1 MNGDMSMKSFFLSA
15 CAAVACAGAVAAGT
29 QPNIILVLVD
39 DLGWGDMN
47 LQQGTPKVEGTPSI
61 DMPRLAEMAQTGL
74 VLQRHYTA
82 APVCA
87 PARASLFGGMHQ
99 GVTEVIRNNNF
110 DAALENSHTLAT
122 VLKGA
127 GYATALVGKWGIGGG
142 NESGGTPETAAAWP
156 TKRGFD
162 FFFGYHN
169 HLAGHR
175 HYPKEES
182 NADPDTHRNAVWEN
196 EKMLTDELDN
206 CYTTDLFTARA
217 KKWIVDHRATKPEQP
232 FFLALTLTA
241 PHARLGIPSGPY
253 PAGGGLKGGVQW
265 TGVPGKMIN
274 TATSGPWDSFIYPA
288 YANNSR
294 WKEYAQKRF
303 GGGAQWAITAAER
316 HATMVTRVDDAMGD
330 LLQLCRDLQIDRN
343 TFVVF
348 TSDNGPHNEPGAVG
362 GFAGHPAPAQNPA
375 FFRSY
380 GPHNG
385 IKRDTWDGGL
395 RVPCVVW
402 GPGIVKSG
410 STSFPSQFHDWM
422 ATFADMAG
430 VPVPMRSTGVSLL
443 PLLRGEEN
451 RQPFGTIY
459 SEYNFGGGMAYYND
473 YADNKRNRPRGE
485 QQVIYFR
492 AQDGRFL
499 KAIRTGIKTGQENF
513 EIYDTEK
520 DPAET
525 QNLAA
530 DMPEMQEQLRAAV
543 LQNRRAF
550 GYAHDRAA
558 GRRNNGISGGRC
570 YDSLLIPAN
579 TPAATAPGLLMRR
592 VQRACD
598 WVPEFSTLPGAA
610 EAVATVVAD
619 PAAET
624 LPAGSITEFKG
635 YVHVPQDGNHW
646 QFYLTLDAVP
656 GSKAFLRM
664 HRFPLVDAD
673 FNYTPGETATST
685 AVPNAEEITAE
696 AVSTQAVR
704 GVPLKAGLHEITLT
718 VVQGTAA
725 PGKLKLEWKKGH
737 GPHNKTAVPAEA
749 YKH

>member
-1 MNGDMSMKSFFLSA
+1 MGIQTIFKRI
-15 CAAVACAGAVAAGT
+15 CTVIACAGAVALGA

-47 LQQGTPKVEGTPSI
+47 LNSATPKAAGTPCI
-61 DMPRLAEMAQTGL
+61 QMPRLAEMAQTGL

-142 NESGGTPETAAAWP
+142 NESGGTPETAAGWP
-156 TKRGFD
+156 SKRGFD

-182 NADPDTHRNAVWEN
+182 NADPDTHCNAVWEN
-196 EKMLTDELDN
+196 EKLLTADLDN

-217 KKWIVDHRATKPEQP
+217 KKWITDHRAAKPEQP
-232 FFLALTLTA
+232 FFMALTLTA
-241 PHARLGIPSGPY
+241 PHARLVIPSGPY
-253 PAGGGLKGGVQW
+253 PAGGGLSGGVQW
-265 TGVPGKMIN
+265 LGTPSRMIN
-274 TATSGPWDSFIYPA
+274 TAASGAWDSYIYPE
-288 YANNSR
+288 YVNNPQ
-294 WKEYAQKRF
+294 WEEYARNRF
-303 GGGAQWAITAAER
+303 GGRAGQAITSAQR
-316 HATMVTRVDDAMGD
+316 HASMVTRIDDAMGD
-330 LLQLCRDLQIDRN
+330 ILQLCRDLKIDQN
-343 TFVVF
+343 TFIVF

-380 GPHNG
+380 GPFNG
-385 IKRDTWDGGL
+385 IKRDVWDGGL

-410 STSFPSQFHDWM
+410 STSFPCQFHDWM

-430 VPVPMRSTGVSLL
+430 VPAPMRSTGVSLL
-443 PLLRGEEN
+443 PLLRGEEEK
-451 RQPFGTIY
+451 QPFGTIY
-459 SEYNFGGGMAYYND
+459 SEYNFGGGMAFYDD

-485 QQVIYFR
+485 QQVIFFR

-499 KAIRTGIKTGQENF
+499 KAIRTGIKTGQEDF
-513 EIYDTEK
+513 EIYDTQA

-525 QNLAA
+525 QNLANS
-530 DMPEMQEQLRAAV
+530 MPEMQEQLRAAV

-550 GYAHDRAA
+550 GYAHDRSA
-558 GRRNNGISGGRC
+558 GHRNNGISGGRC
-570 YDSLLIPAN
+570 YDKLLIPAN
-579 TPAATAPGLLMRR
+579 TNVTVADGLSMRR
-592 VQRACD
+592 VQAACP
-598 WVPEFSTLPGAA
+598 WVPEFDTLPGAA
-610 EAVATVVAD
+610 EATSAVVAD

-624 LPAGSITEFKG
+624 LPAGSITEFRG
-635 YVHVPQDGNHW
+635 YVNVPEDGNHW
-646 QFYLTLDAVP
+646 QFHVTLDAVP

-673 FNYTPGETATST
+673 FNYTPGCTVSSTS
-685 AVPNAEEITAE
+685 VPNAEEITSD
-696 AVSTQAVR
+696 AVAFQAIR

-718 VVQGTAA
+718 VVQGTSA
-725 PGKLKLEWKKGH
+725 PGKVKLEWKKGH
-737 GPHNKTAVPAEA
+737 GPHAKTAIPTAA

>member
-1 MNGDMSMKSFFLSA
+1 MGKFLA
-15 CAAVACAGAVAAGT
+15 RICMALACAGTVAVGA

-47 LQQGTPKVEGTPSI
+47 LTSGTPKVEGTPRIS
-61 DMPRLAEMAQTGL
+61 MPRLAEMAQTGL

-110 DAALENSHTLAT
+110 DAALENSHTLAS

-156 TKRGFD
+156 ARRGFD

-196 EKMLTDELDN
+196 ETLLTDALDN
-206 CYTTDLFTARA
+206 CYSTDLFTARA
-217 KKWIVDHRATKPEQP
+217 KKWIVDHRAEKPEQP

-241 PHARLGIPSGPY
+241 PHARLGVPSGPY

-265 TGVPGKMIN
+265 LGTPGRMIN
-274 TATSGPWDSFIYPA
+274 TSVSGAWDSFIHPA
-288 YANNSR
+288 YVNNPQ
-294 WKEYAQKRF
+294 WEEYARTRF
-303 GGGAQWAITAAER
+303 GNRAAQAVTAAQR
-316 HATMVTRVDDAMGD
+316 HATMVTRIDDAMGD
-330 LLQLCRDLQIDRN
+330 LLQLCRDLKIDRN
-343 TFVVF
+343 TFIVF
-348 TSDNGPHNEPGAVG
+348 TSDNGPHNEPGAVR

-380 GPHNG
+380 GPFNG

-443 PLLRGEEN
+443 PLLRGEED
-451 RQPFGTIY
+451 RQTFGVVY
-459 SEYNFGGGMAYYND
+459 SEYNYGGGMAFYDD
-473 YADNKRNRPRGE
+473 YAANKRNRLRGE
-485 QQVIYFR
+485 QQIIYFR
-492 AQDGRFL
+492 AGDGRFL
-499 KAIRTGIKTGQENF
+499 KAIRTGIKTGQEDF
-513 EIYDTEK
+513 EIYDTQA

-525 QNLAA
+525 ANLAA
-530 DMPEMQEQLRAAV
+530 DMPEMQEELRAAV

-550 GYAHDRAA
+550 GYAHDRSA
-558 GRRNNGISGGRC
+558 GNRRNGISGGRC
-570 YDSLLIPAN
+570 YDKLLIPAN
-579 TPAATAPGLLMRR
+579 ENPEAAAGIQMRR
-592 VQRACD
+592 VQASCA
-598 WVPEFSTLPGAA
+598 WVPAFDTLPGAA
-610 EAVATVVAD
+610 EAKSVIVSD

-624 LPAGSITEFKG
+624 LPAGSITEFRG
-635 YVHVPQDGNHW
+635 YVNVPEDGNHW
-646 QFYLTLDAVP
+646 QFYITLDDVP
-656 GSKAFLRM
+656 GSKAFLCM

-673 FNYTPGETATST
+673 FNYTPGST
-685 AVPNAEEITAE
+685 ASSTSVPNAEEITAE
-696 AVSTQAVR
+696 AVAAQSVR
-704 GVPLKAGLHEITLT
+704 GVPLKAGLHEIRLT
-718 VVQGTAA
+718 VVQGSSA
-725 PGKLKLEWKKGH
+725 PGKIKIQWKKGH
-737 GPHNKTAVPAEA
+737 GSHGPTLIPAEA
-749 YKH
+749 YRH

>member
-1 MNGDMSMKSFFLSA
+1 MSAKSFLMSV
-15 CAAVACAGAVAAGT
+15 CAALACAGAAAVGA

-47 LQQGTPKVEGTPSI
+47 LNSGTPKVAGTPCI
-61 DMPRLAEMAQTGL
+61 QMPRLAEMAQTGL

-142 NESGGTPETAAAWP
+142 NESGGTPETSAAWP
-156 TKRGFD
+156 AKRGFD
-162 FFFGYHN
+162 FFFGYNN

-182 NADPDTHRNAVWEN
+182 NADPDTHCNAVWEN
-196 EKMLTDELDN
+196 EKMLTADLDN
-206 CYTTDLFTARA
+206 CYTTDLFAARA
-217 KKWIVDHRATKPEQP
+217 KKWIADHCSANPEQP
-232 FFLALTLTA
+232 FFMALTLTA
-241 PHARLGIPSGPY
+241 PHARLVIPSGPY
-253 PAGGGLKGGVQW
+253 PAGGGLNGGVQW
-265 TGVPGKMIN
+265 IGTPGKMIN
-274 TATSGPWDSFIYPA
+274 TSASGAWDSYIYPA
-288 YANNSR
+288 YVNNPQ
-294 WKEYAQKRF
+294 WEEYARARF
-303 GGGAQWAITAAER
+303 GGNAAQAIASAQR
-316 HATMVTRVDDAMGD
+316 HATMVTRIDDAVGD
-330 LLQLCRDLQIDRN
+330 LLQLCRDLKIDRN

-362 GFAGHPAPAQNPA
+362 GYAGHPAPAQNPA

-380 GPHNG
+380 GPFNG

-402 GPGIVKSG
+402 GPGVVKSG
-410 STSFPSQFHDWM
+410 STSFPCQFHDWM
-422 ATFADMAG
+422 STFADMAG
-430 VPVPMRSTGVSLL
+430 VPTPMRSSGVSLL
-443 PLLRGEEN
+443 PLLRGEEEK
-451 RQPFGTIY
+451 QTFGTIY
-459 SEYNFGGGMAYYND
+459 SEYNIGGGMAFYND

-485 QQVIYFR
+485 QQIIFFR

-499 KAIRTGIKTGQENF
+499 KAIRTGIKTGLEDF

-530 DMPEMQEQLRAAV
+530 DMPEMQEQLRSAV

-550 GYAHDRAA
+550 GYAHDRSA
-558 GRRNNGISGGRC
+558 GNRRNGISGGRC
-570 YDSLLIPAN
+570 YDKLLIPAN
-579 TPAATAPGLLMRR
+579 EKPNAADGLVMRR
-592 VQRACD
+592 VQGTCP

-610 EAVATVVAD
+610 DAAATVVAD
-619 PAAET
+619 PAEVM

-635 YVHVPQDGNHW
+635 YVNVPSDGNHW

-673 FNYTPGETATST
+673 FNYTPGST
-685 AVPNAEEITAE
+685 ASSTSVPNAEEITAE
-696 AVSTQAVR
+696 AVATQAVR

-718 VVQGTAA
+718 VVQGASA
-725 PGKLKLEWKKGH
+725 PGKLKPEWRKGH
-737 GPHNKTAVPAEA
+737 GVHDKTTIPAAA
-749 YKH
+749 YKY

>member
-1 MNGDMSMKSFFLSA
+1 MGIQTIFKRI
-15 CAAVACAGAVAAGT
+15 CTVIACAGAVALGA

-47 LQQGTPKVEGTPSI
+47 LNSATPKAAGTPCI
-61 DMPRLAEMAQTGL
+61 QMPRLAEMAQTGL

-142 NESGGTPETAAAWP
+142 NESGGTPETAAGWP
-156 TKRGFD
+156 SKRGFD

-182 NADPDTHRNAVWEN
+182 NADPDTHCNAVWEN
-196 EKMLTDELDN
+196 EKLLTADLDN

-217 KKWIVDHRATKPEQP
+217 KKWITDHRAAKPEQP
-232 FFLALTLTA
+232 FFMALTLTA
-241 PHARLGIPSGPY
+241 PHARLVIPSGPY
-253 PAGGGLKGGVQW
+253 PAGGGLSGGVQW
-265 TGVPGKMIN
+265 LGTPGRMIN
-274 TATSGPWDSFIYPA
+274 TAASGAWDSYIYPE
-288 YANNSR
+288 YVNNPQ
-294 WKEYAQKRF
+294 WEEYARNRF
-303 GGGAQWAITAAER
+303 GGRAGQAITSAQR
-316 HATMVTRVDDAMGD
+316 HASMVTRIDDAMGD
-330 LLQLCRDLQIDRN
+330 ILQLCRDLKIDQN
-343 TFVVF
+343 TFIVF

-362 GFAGHPAPAQNPA
+362 GFAGHPAPAQNPD

-380 GPHNG
+380 GPFNG
-385 IKRDTWDGGL
+385 IKRDVWDGGL

-430 VPVPMRSTGVSLL
+430 VPAPMRSTGVSLL
-443 PLLRGEEN
+443 PLLRGEEEK
-451 RQPFGTIY
+451 QPFGIIY
-459 SEYNFGGGMAYYND
+459 SEYNFGGGMAFYDD

-485 QQVIYFR
+485 QQVIFFR

-499 KAIRTGIKTGQENF
+499 KAIRTGIKTGQEDF
-513 EIYDTEK
+513 EIYDTQA

-525 QNLAA
+525 QNLANS
-530 DMPEMQEQLRAAV
+530 MPEMQEQLRAAV

-550 GYAHDRAA
+550 GYAHDRSA
-558 GRRNNGISGGRC
+558 GHRNNGISGGRC
-570 YDSLLIPAN
+570 YDKLLIPAN
-579 TPAATAPGLLMRR
+579 TNVTVADGLSMRR
-592 VQRACD
+592 VQAACP
-598 WVPEFSTLPGAA
+598 WVPEFDTLPGAA
-610 EAVATVVAD
+610 EATSAVVAD

-624 LPAGSITEFKG
+624 LPAGSITEFRG
-635 YVHVPQDGNHW
+635 YVNVPEDGNHW
-646 QFYLTLDAVP
+646 QFHVTLDAVP

-673 FNYTPGETATST
+673 FNYTPGCTVSSTS
-685 AVPNAEEITAE
+685 VPNAEEITSD
-696 AVSTQAVR
+696 AVAFQAIR

-718 VVQGTAA
+718 VVQGTSA
-725 PGKLKLEWKKGH
+725 PGKVKLEWKKGH
-737 GPHNKTAVPAEA
+737 GPHAKTAIPTAA

>member
-1 MNGDMSMKSFFLSA
+1 MGIQTIFKRI
-15 CAAVACAGAVAAGT
+15 CTVIACAGAVALGA

-47 LQQGTPKVEGTPSI
+47 LNSATPKAAGTPCI
-61 DMPRLAEMAQTGL
+61 QMPRLAEMAQTGL

-142 NESGGTPETAAAWP
+142 NESGGTPETAAGWP
-156 TKRGFD
+156 SKRGFD

-182 NADPDTHRNAVWEN
+182 NADPDTHCNAVWEN
-196 EKMLTDELDN
+196 EKLLTADLDN

-217 KKWIVDHRATKPEQP
+217 KKWITDHRAAKPEQP
-232 FFLALTLTA
+232 FFMALTLTA
-241 PHARLGIPSGPY
+241 PHARLVIPSGPY
-253 PAGGGLKGGVQW
+253 PAGGGLSGGVQW
-265 TGVPGKMIN
+265 LGTPGRMIN
-274 TATSGPWDSFIYPA
+274 TAASGAWDSYIYPE
-288 YANNSR
+288 YVNNPQ
-294 WKEYAQKRF
+294 WEEYARNRF
-303 GGGAQWAITAAER
+303 GGRAGQAITSAQR
-316 HATMVTRVDDAMGD
+316 HASMVTRIDDAMGD
-330 LLQLCRDLQIDRN
+330 ILQLCRDLKIDQN
-343 TFVVF
+343 TFIVF

-380 GPHNG
+380 GPFNG
-385 IKRDTWDGGL
+385 IKRDVWDGGL

-410 STSFPSQFHDWM
+410 STSFPCQFHDWM

-430 VPVPMRSTGVSLL
+430 VPAPMRSTGVSLL
-443 PLLRGEEN
+443 PLLRGEEEK
-451 RQPFGTIY
+451 QPFGTIY
-459 SEYNFGGGMAYYND
+459 SEYNFGGGMAFYDD

-485 QQVIYFR
+485 QQVIFFR

-499 KAIRTGIKTGQENF
+499 KAIRTGIKTGQEDF
-513 EIYDTEK
+513 EIYDTQA

-525 QNLAA
+525 QNLANS
-530 DMPEMQEQLRAAV
+530 MPEMQEQLRAAV

-550 GYAHDRAA
+550 GYAHDRSA
-558 GRRNNGISGGRC
+558 GHRNNGISGGRC
-570 YDSLLIPAN
+570 YDKLLIPAN
-579 TPAATAPGLLMRR
+579 TNVTVADGLSMRR
-592 VQRACD
+592 VQAACP
-598 WVPEFSTLPGAA
+598 WVPEFDTLPGAA
-610 EAVATVVAD
+610 EATSAVVAD

-624 LPAGSITEFKG
+624 LPAGSITEFRG
-635 YVHVPQDGNHW
+635 YVNVPEDGNHW
-646 QFYLTLDAVP
+646 QFHVTLDAVP

-673 FNYTPGETATST
+673 FNYTPGCTVSSTS
-685 AVPNAEEITAE
+685 VPNAEEITSD
-696 AVSTQAVR
+696 AVAFQAIR

-718 VVQGTAA
+718 VVQGTSA
-725 PGKLKLEWKKGH
+725 PGKVKLEWKKGH
-737 GPHNKTAVPAEA
+737 GPHAKTAIPTAA

>member
-1 MNGDMSMKSFFLSA
+1 MSMRNLLSTF
-15 CAAVACAGAVAAGT
+15 CSLLACAGAVAIGA

-47 LQQGTPKVEGTPSI
+47 LPHSTPKAEGTPRI
-61 DMPRLAEMAQTGL
+61 EMPKLAEMAQTGL

-122 VLKGA
+122 VLKSA

-156 TKRGFD
+156 SKRGFD

-196 EKMLTDELDN
+196 ERMLTDTLDN

-217 KKWIVDHRATKPEQP
+217 KKWIVDHRAEKPEQP

-241 PHARLGIPSGPY
+241 PHARLGIPSGAY
-253 PAGGGLKGGVQW
+253 PAGGGLNGGVQW
-265 TGVPGKMIN
+265 LGTPGNMIN
-274 TATSGPWDSFIYPA
+274 TAASGAWDSFIHPA
-288 YANNSR
+288 YVNNPQ
-294 WKEYAQKRF
+294 WEQYARERF
-303 GGGAQWAITAAER
+303 GERAAQAISTAQR
-316 HATMVTRVDDAMGD
+316 HATMVTRIDDAMGD
-330 LLQLCRDLQIDRN
+330 LLQLCRDLKIDQN
-343 TFVVF
+343 TFIVF

-380 GPHNG
+380 GPFNG

-402 GPGIVKSG
+402 GPGIVKNG

-443 PLLRGEEN
+443 PLLRGEEDK
-451 RQPFGTIY
+451 QTFGTIY
-459 SEYNFGGGMAYYND
+459 AEYNFGGGMAYYDD
-473 YADNKRNRPRGE
+473 YAGNKRNRPRGE

-492 AQDGRFL
+492 AGDGRFL
-499 KAIRTGIKTGQENF
+499 KAIRTGIKTGQEDF
-513 EIYDTEK
+513 EIYDTQL

-525 QNLAA
+525 TNLAA

-550 GYAHDRAA
+550 GYAHDRTA

-570 YDSLLIPAN
+570 YDKLLIPAN
-579 TPAATAPGLLMRR
+579 VNPEAMPGIQMRR
-592 VQRACD
+592 VQASCA
-598 WVPEFSTLPGAA
+598 WVPEFDTLPGAA
-610 EAVATVVAD
+610 EAKSVIVSD

-624 LPAGSITEFKG
+624 LPAGSITEFRG
-635 YVHVPQDGNHW
+635 YVNVPEDGNHW
-646 QFYLTLDAVP
+646 QFYVTLNDVP

-673 FNYTPGETATST
+673 FNYPPGST
-685 AVPNAEEITAE
+685 ACSTPVPNAEEITPE
-696 AVSTQAVR
+696 AAAAQAVR
-704 GVPLKAGLHEITLT
+704 GVPLKAGLHEIRLT
-718 VVQGTAA
+718 VVQGESAQ
-725 PGKLKLEWKKGH
+725 GKITIEWKKGH
-737 GPHNKTAVPAEA
+737 GALEKTAIPAHA

>member
-1 MNGDMSMKSFFLSA
+1 MGIQTIFKRI
-15 CAAVACAGAVAAGT
+15 CTVIACAGAVALGA

-47 LQQGTPKVEGTPSI
+47 LNSATPKAAGTPCI
-61 DMPRLAEMAQTGL
+61 QMPRLAEMAQTGL

-142 NESGGTPETAAAWP
+142 NESGGTPETAAGWP
-156 TKRGFD
+156 SKRGFD

-182 NADPDTHRNAVWEN
+182 NADPDTHCNAVWEN
-196 EKMLTDELDN
+196 EKLLTADLDN

-217 KKWIVDHRATKPEQP
+217 KKWITDHRAAKPEQP
-232 FFLALTLTA
+232 FFMALTLTA
-241 PHARLGIPSGPY
+241 PHARLVIPSGPY
-253 PAGGGLKGGVQW
+253 PAGGGLSGGVQW
-265 TGVPGKMIN
+265 LGTPGRMIN
-274 TATSGPWDSFIYPA
+274 TAASGAWDSYIYPE
-288 YANNSR
+288 YVNNPQ
-294 WKEYAQKRF
+294 WEEYARNRF
-303 GGGAQWAITAAER
+303 GGRAGQAITSAQR
-316 HATMVTRVDDAMGD
+316 HASMVTRIDDAMGD
-330 LLQLCRDLQIDRN
+330 ILQLCRDLKIDQN
-343 TFVVF
+343 TFIVF

-380 GPHNG
+380 GPFNG
-385 IKRDTWDGGL
+385 IKRDVWDGGL

-430 VPVPMRSTGVSLL
+430 VPAPMRSTGVSLL
-443 PLLRGEEN
+443 PLLRGEEEK
-451 RQPFGTIY
+451 QPFGTIY
-459 SEYNFGGGMAYYND
+459 SEYNFGGGMAFYDD

-485 QQVIYFR
+485 QQVIFFR

-499 KAIRTGIKTGQENF
+499 KAIRTGIKTGQEDF
-513 EIYDTEK
+513 EIYDTQA

-525 QNLAA
+525 QNLANS
-530 DMPEMQEQLRAAV
+530 MPEMQEQLRAAV

-550 GYAHDRAA
+550 GYAHDRSA
-558 GRRNNGISGGRC
+558 GHRNNGISGGRC
-570 YDSLLIPAN
+570 YDKLLIPAN
-579 TPAATAPGLLMRR
+579 TNVTVADGLSMRR
-592 VQRACD
+592 VQAACP
-598 WVPEFSTLPGAA
+598 WVPEFDTLPGAA
-610 EAVATVVAD
+610 EATSAVVAD

-624 LPAGSITEFKG
+624 LPAGSITEFRG
-635 YVHVPQDGNHW
+635 YVNVPEDGNHW
-646 QFYLTLDAVP
+646 QFHVTLDAVP

-673 FNYTPGETATST
+673 FNYTPGCTVSSTS
-685 AVPNAEEITAE
+685 VPNAEEITSD
-696 AVSTQAVR
+696 AVAFQAIR

-718 VVQGTAA
+718 VVQGTSA
-725 PGKLKLEWKKGH
+725 PGKVKLEWKKGH
-737 GPHNKTAVPAEA
+737 GPHAKTAIPTAA

>member
-1 MNGDMSMKSFFLSA
+1 MGIQTIFKRI
-15 CAAVACAGAVAAGT
+15 CTVIACAGAVALGA

-47 LQQGTPKVEGTPSI
+47 LNSATPKAAGTPCI
-61 DMPRLAEMAQTGL
+61 QMPRLAEMAQTGL

-142 NESGGTPETAAAWP
+142 NESGGTPETAAGWP
-156 TKRGFD
+156 SKRGFD

-182 NADPDTHRNAVWEN
+182 NADPDTHCNAVWEN
-196 EKMLTDELDN
+196 EKLLTADLDN

-217 KKWIVDHRATKPEQP
+217 KKWITDHRAAKPEQP
-232 FFLALTLTA
+232 FFMALTLTA
-241 PHARLGIPSGPY
+241 PHARLVIPSGPY
-253 PAGGGLKGGVQW
+253 PAGGGLSGGVQW
-265 TGVPGKMIN
+265 LGTPGRMIN
-274 TATSGPWDSFIYPA
+274 TAASGAWDSYIYPE
-288 YANNSR
+288 YVNNPQ
-294 WKEYAQKRF
+294 WEEYARNRF
-303 GGGAQWAITAAER
+303 GGRAGQAITSAQR
-316 HATMVTRVDDAMGD
+316 HASMVTRIDDAMGD
-330 LLQLCRDLQIDRN
+330 ILQLCRDLKIDQN
-343 TFVVF
+343 TFIVF

-380 GPHNG
+380 GPFNG
-385 IKRDTWDGGL
+385 IKRDVWDGGL

-430 VPVPMRSTGVSLL
+430 VPAPMRSTGVSLL
-443 PLLRGEEN
+443 PLLRGEEEK
-451 RQPFGTIY
+451 QPFGTIY
-459 SEYNFGGGMAYYND
+459 SEYNFGGGMAFYDD

-485 QQVIYFR
+485 QQVIFFR

-499 KAIRTGIKTGQENF
+499 KAIRTGIKTGQEDF
-513 EIYDTEK
+513 EIYDTQA

-525 QNLAA
+525 QNLANS
-530 DMPEMQEQLRAAV
+530 MPEMQEQLRAAV

-550 GYAHDRAA
+550 GYAHDRRA
-558 GRRNNGISGGRC
+558 GHRNNGISGGRC
-570 YDSLLIPAN
+570 YDKLLIPAN
-579 TPAATAPGLLMRR
+579 TNVTVADGLSMRR
-592 VQRACD
+592 VQAACP
-598 WVPEFSTLPGAA
+598 WVPEFDTLPGAA
-610 EAVATVVAD
+610 EATSAVVAD

-624 LPAGSITEFKG
+624 LPAGSITEFRG
-635 YVHVPQDGNHW
+635 YVNVPEDGNHW
-646 QFYLTLDAVP
+646 QFHVTLDAVP

-673 FNYTPGETATST
+673 FNYTPGCTVSSTS
-685 AVPNAEEITAE
+685 VPNAEEITSD
-696 AVSTQAVR
+696 AVAFQAIR

-718 VVQGTAA
+718 VVQGTSA
-725 PGKLKLEWKKGH
+725 PGKVKLEWKKGH
-737 GPHNKTAVPAEA
+737 GPHAKTAIPTAA